1 MADDSYDAIIVGAG
15 HNGLVAA
22 FYLARA
28 GRKVLLCERRSFV
41 GGACA
46 TEELFDGY
54 RVSSCAYV
62 MWKLEQKVRD
72 DMGLDRR
79 GLTMHLIDP
88 PVFFP
93 YEDGSHAFL
102 HYDLERTVASIAR
115 LNSRDAERFPD
126 LGGALDPGNGAGA
139 ALYADRSADTLR
151 RLGARQGQ
159 RRRGRPGALS
169 HQLARRSRGR
179 LFRGRARARH
189 DALRAGYRRPLRA
202 GQCLGRSLL
211 PVRRRGRTRLLR
223 RRRRHGLDHA
233 LHGRSRGGT
242 GRRNPLRRAGR
253 AGAGG
258 ERRGH
263 RRASCIGRGD
273 PRGHRRVERRS
284 QAHLSDALR
293 TP

>member
-1 MADDSYDAIIVGAG
+1 MADVHYDAIIVGAG

-102 HYDLERTVASIAR
+102 HYDMERTIASIAR
-115 LNSRDAERFPD
+115 LNSRDAARFPI
-126 LGGALDPGNGAGA
+126 GWSSGPG
-139 ALYADRSADTLR
+139 
-151 RLGARQGQ
+151 
-159 RRRGRPGALS
+159 RRGWCSPT
-169 HQLARRSRGR
+169 
-179 LFRGRARARH
+179 
-189 DALRAGYRRPLRA
+189 
-202 GQCLGRSLL
+202 C
-211 PVRRRGRTRLLR
+211 
-223 RRRRHGLDHA
+223 
-233 LHGRSRGGT
+233 
-242 GRRNPLRRAGR
+242 
-253 AGAGG
+253 
-258 ERRGH
+258 
-263 RRASCIGRGD
+263 
-273 PRGHRRVERRS
+273 
-284 QAHLSDALR
+284 
-293 TP
+293 

>member
-1 MADDSYDAIIVGAG
+1 MADVQYDAVIVGAG

-115 LNSRDAERFPD
+115 LNGRDAARFPD
-126 LGGALDPGNGAGA
+126 WVALWTRATGLVQPYMLTDPPT
-139 ALYADRSADTLR
+139 LYR
-151 RLGARQGQ
+151 RLGTRQGQ
-159 RRRGRPGALS
+159 RR
-169 HQLARRSRGR
+169 
-179 LFRGRARARH
+179 
-189 DALRAGYRRPLRA
+189 
-202 GQCLGRSLL
+202 
-211 PVRRRGRTRLLR
+211 
-223 RRRRHGLDHA
+223 
-233 LHGRSRGGT
+233 
-242 GRRNPLRRAGR
+242 
-253 AGAGG
+253 
-258 ERRGH
+258 
-263 RRASCIGRGD
+263 
-273 PRGHRRVERRS
+273 
-284 QAHLSDALR
+284 
-293 TP
+293 